1 MPRIVWKGAISFGL
15 VHVPVVVYPGA
26 RAGRLDF
33 DWLDKRDMAP
43 VGYRRINKNT
53 GKPIENEFIVKGYQ
67 YEKGEY
73 VLMSDEDFRRANE
86 AATQTVEILGFVE
99 AAQVPIYYFDTP
111 YYLEPDRRGEKGY
124 RLLREVLRKTG
135 RIGIA
140 NVVLHT
146 KQHLAALMPEGDA
159 LVLMTMRYAD
169 DIISMK
175 DLKLPEGKSGKD
187 GPSPREIEMAQRLVD
202 DMTQEWDPAQYHD
215 TYREDLLARI
225 EEKIQSGQ
233 THELTEAEETAAPR
247 ESAKVIDLMA
257 LLKKSIDQ
265 RGKRP
270 AGKSAGDAKNQ
281 DRDDAADDDADEAG
295 SRGGKGAGRAKA
307 AAKTRASGGRTGNA
321 TAKKA
326 ATSGR
331 KTAAKTT
338 AKTATKTA
346 AKKASVSGGKGGS
359 GASATK
365 QAANKTA
372 KSAAKTS
379 KARGAGAAHRSTTD
393 ATRRRAA

>member
-99 AAQVPIYYFDTP
+99 ATQVPIYYFDTP

-124 RLLREVLRKTG
+124 RLLREVLRKTK

-175 DLKLPEGKSGKD
+175 DLKLPEGKSGKE
-187 GPSPREIEMAQRLVD
+187 GPSPREIEMAERLVD
-202 DMTQEWDPAQYHD
+202 DMTQEWDPDQYHD

-257 LLKKSIDQ
+257 LLKRSIDQ
-265 RGKRP
+265 RGKQP
-270 AGKSAGDAKNQ
+270 AGKTAGDAKH
-281 DRDDAADDDADEAG
+281 RGGSEAADDDAHAPAR
-295 SRGGKGAGRAKA
+295 RGGKGTGGGKAVASKRASVHRVDEGTAKKSAKSAGKK
-307 AAKTRASGGRTGNA
+307 AAKTSA
-321 TAKKA
+321 
-326 ATSGR
+326 
-331 KTAAKTT
+331 
-338 AKTATKTA
+338 KTA
-346 AKKASVSGGKGGS
+346 AKKASTAGGKSGS
-359 GASATK
+359 TTPATK
-365 QAANKTA
+365 QAGKKVA
-372 KSAAKTS
+372 KSAAKTAKTRS
-379 KARGAGAAHRSTTD
+379 AGAAHRSTSE